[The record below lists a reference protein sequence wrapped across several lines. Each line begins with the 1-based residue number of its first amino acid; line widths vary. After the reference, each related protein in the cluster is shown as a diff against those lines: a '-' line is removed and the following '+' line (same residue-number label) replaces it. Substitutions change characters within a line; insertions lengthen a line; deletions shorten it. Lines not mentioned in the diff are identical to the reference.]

1 MAKFV
6 YRMENV
12 LKLKEQIENQRQ
24 MEFIAAQNKVYEE
37 EEKMKELVNRYRQY
51 LNEQKEMATSKI
63 NVVKLRQLGEGIEVT
78 KDLIKAAAVQVKVAK
93 KNMEVSQNRLAE
105 AVKERKIQEKL
116 KEKAFEGFKQE
127 LNKEEMKEIDE
138 VISFNYNNRSI

>member
-63 NVVKLRQLGEGIEVT
+63 NVVKLRQLGEGIEAT
-78 KDLIKAAAVQVKVAK
+78 KDLIKAEAVQVKVAK
-93 KNMEVSQNRLAE
+93 KNMEVAQNRLAE

-116 KEKAFEGFKQE
+116 KERAFESFKQE

>member
-63 NVVKLRQLGEGIEVT
+63 NVVKLRQLGEGIEAT

-116 KEKAFEGFKQE
+116 KEKAFESFKQE

>member
-51 LNEQKEMATSKI
+51 LNEQKETATSKI
-63 NVVKLRQLGEGIEVT
+63 NVVKLRQLGEGIEAT

-116 KEKAFEGFKQE
+116 KEKAFESFKQE

>member
-116 KEKAFEGFKQE
+116 KEKAFESFKQE

>member
-63 NVVKLRQLGEGIEVT
+63 NVVKLRQLGEGIEAT
-78 KDLIKAAAVQVKVAK
+78 KDLIKAEAVQVKVAK
-93 KNMEVSQNRLAE
+93 KNMEVAQNRLAE

-116 KEKAFEGFKQE
+116 KERAFESFKQE
-127 LNKEEMKEIDE
+127 LNKEEMKEILDLLLQDNAE
-138 VISFNYNNRSI
+138 K

>member
-63 NVVKLRQLGEGIEVT
+63 NVVKLRQLGEEIEVT

-116 KEKAFEGFKQE
+116 KEKAFESFKQE